1 MGAEKVVIIKDK
13 DLRLQATDHLL
24 RDLKALEIML
34 HRGMFETDVQR
45 IGAEQELS
53 LVGNDW
59 KPAPVLMKIL
69 EKIKDDRFTTEF
81 AQFNM
86 EINLDP
92 IVFTGDCFSQLER
105 SLWRLLVKGE
115 QTAKLFDAHLLLVGI
130 VPTIRRSDI
139 DLKNITPLP
148 RYRNLIEGLHEMRG
162 DSFEFR
168 INGKDTWISR
178 AEDSFFESSNTSFQV
193 HYQVNPNDFV
203 AAYNWAL
210 AITAPL
216 MACATNSPLLMG
228 KRLWR
233 ETRIALFQ
241 QATDVRST
249 SDQYRMR
256 APRVGFGTSWV
267 KNSVLDLYR
276 DDATRHKLLMA
287 STLEENAIRVLEEG
301 GIPKLHGLCVHNGT
315 VYNWNRAC
323 YGITEGKPHIRIENR
338 VLPAGPTIIDEV
350 ANAAFWLGMMKG
362 MPPEYANISRR
373 MDFDV
378 ARQNFRMAARLG
390 LEANFYWV
398 GSDKLIPS
406 SELIF
411 KEMLPIARAGLQKAN
426 VDELDID
433 ELLGIIEERVKTG
446 RTGSQWILD
455 AYDKL
460 GKQGS
465 KDEAL
470 IALTAGMSRRQQE
483 GSPVHTWD
491 LPEKDE
497 AGNWKTRYW
506 TIEQIMKTDLFTV
519 TEDDPVQLVANMMYW
534 RNIRHVP
541 VENNQGELTG
551 LVTCKHV
558 MFYYSNTHKDGMKTP
573 VREIMETN
581 LITVAPQ
588 TKTLEALEL
597 IKNNPIGCLLVL
609 HGAKLAGLV
618 TERDF
623 VCIVGELMREEAT
636 TVFANDPA
644 NPPSP
649 SDSQEVSP
657 RPPAP
662 GFPR

>member
-1 MGAEKVVIIKDK
+1 MGAEKVAIIKDK
-13 DLRLQATDHLL
+13 DLRLKATDHLL

-34 HRGMFETDVQR
+34 KRGMFETDVQR
-45 IGAEQELS
+45 IGAEQEIS
-53 LVGNDW
+53 IVGNDW
-59 KPAPVLMKIL
+59 KPAPILMKIL
-69 EKIKDDRFTTEF
+69 EKVNDDRFTTEF

-92 IVFTGDCFSQLER
+92 IIFTGDCFSQLER
-105 SLWRLLVKGE
+105 NIWRLLVKGE
-115 QTAKLFDAHLLLVGI
+115 KTALLFDAHLLLVGI
-130 VPTIRRSDI
+130 VPTIHRSDI

-148 RYRNLIEGLHEMRG
+148 RYRNLIEALHELRG

-168 INGKDTWISR
+168 INGKDTWISQ

-193 HYQVNPNDFV
+193 HYQLNPADF
-203 AAYNWAL
+203 ASSYNWAL

-216 MACATNSPLLMG
+216 LAGATNSPLLMG

-241 QATDVRST
+241 QSTDVRST
-249 SDQYRMR
+249 SDHYRVR

-287 STLEENAIRVLEEG
+287 STLEEDAVKVLEEG
-301 GIPKLHGLCVHNGT
+301 GIPKLHGLSVHNGT

-323 YGITEGKPHIRIENR
+323 YGITEGKPHLRIENR
-338 VLPAGPTIIDEV
+338 VLPSGPTIIDEV

-362 MPPEYANISRR
+362 MPPEYANISQH

-378 ARQNFRMAARLG
+378 ARRNFRMAARLG
-390 LEANFYWV
+390 LGSNFYWV
-398 GSDKLIPS
+398 GSEKQIPAA
-406 SELIF
+406 ELIL
-411 KEMLPIARAGLQKAN
+411 KEMLPIAREGLQKAN
-426 VDELDID
+426 VDKGDID
-433 ELLGIIEERVKTG
+433 RLLEIIEERVKTG
-446 RTGSQWILD
+446 KTGSQWILD
-455 AYDKL
+455 AYEKL

-465 KDEAL
+465 NDEAL
-470 IALTAGMSRRQQE
+470 VALTAGMSKRQQE

-491 LPEKDE
+491 LPAKDE
-497 AGNWKTRYW
+497 AGNWKNRYW

-541 VENNQGELTG
+541 VENNRGELTG
-551 LVTCKHV
+551 LVTCKLV
-558 MFYYSNTHKDGMKTP
+558 MLYYSNTHKDGMKTP
-573 VREIMETN
+573 VREIMETK
-581 LITVAPQ
+581 LITVSPQ
-588 TKTLEALEL
+588 TKTLDALEL
-597 IKNNPIGCLLVL
+597 LKNNDIGCLLVI

-623 VCIVGELMREEAT
+623 VCIVGELLSETGTIA
-636 TVFANDPA
+636 AASAPA
-644 NPPSP
+644 VPPSL
-649 SDSQEVSP
+649 
-657 RPPAP
+657 
-662 GFPR
+662 